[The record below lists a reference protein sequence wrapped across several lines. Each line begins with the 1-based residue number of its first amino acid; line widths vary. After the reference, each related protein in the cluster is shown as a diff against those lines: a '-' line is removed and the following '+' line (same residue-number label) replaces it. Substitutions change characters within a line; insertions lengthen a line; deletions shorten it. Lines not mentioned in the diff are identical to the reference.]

1 MPSNNPIENTHIR
14 FCKDVLGVQ
23 RQTTHIGV
31 LLELGRIRIM
41 LYGKVNCI
49 KNWGRIHI
57 VSRANDIAISTQY
70 IQNVRKINLTEASH
84 YNTQEIIFSKNVISN
99 ALI

>member
-1 MPSNNPIENTHIR
+1 MPSNNHIENIRMR

-23 RQTTHIGV
+23 RQTTNIGV
-31 LLELGRIRIM
+31 LLELGRIPIM

-57 VSRANDIAISTQY
+57 VSRANDIYFFLFLYAFFLRYETSQ
-70 IQNVRKINLTEASH
+70 RG
-84 YNTQEIIFSKNVISN
+84 
-99 ALI
+99 